1 MIDRQKA
8 KQQLDEAF
16 RKFEV
21 LDTQYHKL
29 SNIKPTGNRQAHVRN
44 IALVKVF
51 DDMEEAN
58 KVIRELW
65 PIVYPELRN

>member
-1 MIDRQKA
+1 MIDGQKA

-44 IALVKVF
+44 IAVLKVF
-51 DDMEEAN
+51 DDIEEVT
-58 KVIRELW
+58 KVIREIM